1 MQQNSISKPNN
12 NNMKKLLSIAFL
24 AALLCSC
31 EPSSVRNG
39 RDLYMLYFE
48 ETFKDPSSIKVYSEE
63 YEVNENSK
71 VGEVKWTLEVGG
83 KNSFGAMVRHTFH
96 LTTCDVFIRNE
107 DNGEMILKSKLKK

>member
-1 MQQNSISKPNN
+1 
-12 NNMKKLLSIAFL
+12 MKKLLSIAFL

-48 ETFKDPSSIKVYSEE
+48 ETFKDPSSIKVYREE

>member
-1 MQQNSISKPNN
+1 
-12 NNMKKLLSIAFL
+12 MKKILSFILLSV
-24 AALLCSC
+24 LLYSC
-31 EPSSVRNG
+31 EPSSVRSG

-48 ETFKDPSSIKVYSEE
+48 DTFKDPSSIKVYSEE

-83 KNSFGAMVRHTFH
+83 KNSFGAMVRHTFQ

>member
-1 MQQNSISKPNN
+1 
-12 NNMKKLLSIAFL
+12 MKKLLSIAFL

-71 VGEVKWTLEVGG
+71 VGEVKWTLEVEIHIFAQTGILVISVALNAPG
-83 KNSFGAMVRHTFH
+83 RSCYCWGFV
-96 LTTCDVFIRNE
+96 LFICQLW
-107 DNGEMILKSKLKK
+107 DTS